1 VAFAI
6 GRAVGPAAS
15 RNLLRR
21 RLRSLLGECSDP
33 RLALAPGWYLFGVH
47 PGDAPPTFDEL
58 AFDLERLLRAL
69 RG

>member
-6 GRAVGPAAS
+6 GRAVGPAVS

-21 RLRSLLGECSDP
+21 RLRSLLGQCSDP
-33 RLALAPGWYLFGVH
+33 PLAPGWYLFGVR
-47 PGDAPPTFDEL
+47 PGGAPPSYDEL
-58 AFDLERLLRAL
+58 AFDMARLLRAL

>member
-6 GRAVGPAAS
+6 GRAIGPAVS

-21 RLRSLLGECSDP
+21 RLRSLLGQCSDP
-33 RLALAPGWYLFGVH
+33 QLALAPGWYLFGVR
-47 PGDAPPTFDEL
+47 PGGALPSYDEL